1 MIAELCGVK
10 GEAMEV
16 LAPPSAS
23 RIRAL
28 VAEHGGFGLVE
39 PDLPLG
45 KLTLPRDP
53 VDRAVL
59 AVVTRGRPRALLF
72 VSGASA
78 RLAQVKD
85 ERALDFDVRLANDG
99 PRLFTHGE
107 GDPLVA
113 AAMELLAERGAIP
126 GKELLREARARRG
139 GATTRDAAALGRALV
154 RGWSAGLIELG

>member
-85 ERALDFDVRLANDG
+85 ERALDFLVTLGDG
-99 PRLFTHGE
+99 GDSPSD
-107 GDPLVA
+107 DPLVA
-113 AAMELLAERGAIP
+113 AAMELLAERGAMP